1 MLSCP
6 STEAGGES
14 TEIQKTKRGGKRGG
28 NRRFCLS
35 EERGEMTLDH
45 FCWGAPGGGGGLEFF
60 NGGKDFSCNYIGIG
74 RVRVRKKKEELW
86 WGII

>member
-1 MLSCP
+1 M
-6 STEAGGES
+6 
-14 TEIQKTKRGGKRGG
+14 
-28 NRRFCLS
+28 S

-74 RVRVRKKKEELW
+74 RGRGRKKKEELGTFYW
-86 WGII
+86 IVIDAGEKI